1 MMPRW
6 ISAPGARAESSTSWL
21 SMPWLS
27 TLWSAVRLALHS
39 LLRQRLRT
47 VLTSLGI
54 LIGIAAVVIV
64 VSLGKGARERVGSQ
78 LQTLGENVVYVFA
91 QPTAKSGA
99 RSVLEGPGGL
109 TLADAVALRR
119 EATALAAVTV
129 YASVRLP
136 VQSEYQNEQ
145 IDVVGGDEFYT
156 QVRGYSLASGRDL
169 TAEDV
174 VQKRKVVLVGTT
186 VTDKLFG
193 PIDAVGRQIRI
204 GRHSY
209 RVVGA
214 LASKGQSP
222 FGTDQD
228 DRIVMPIGSWFSR
241 VSPTIGDQVQIIM
254 GQARDGSVVGQAERQ
269 VAEIMRQQ
277 HQIRDG
283 EEEDFTIRTQ
293 KQFQETQ
300 DSIAGVISVLL
311 LSVAAIALFVG
322 GVGVMN
328 VMLVTVNE
336 RKREIGL
343 RMAIGARPADI
354 RLQFLVEAIALTL
367 LGGVL
372 GLLLAAGV
380 VLAMQSFFA
389 GLLGFDTW
397 SVAVALGTSLVIGIV
412 FGFLPAHRAARLDPI
427 EALRH
432 E

>member
-1 MMPRW
+1 MN
-6 ISAPGARAESSTSWL
+6 A
-21 SMPWLS
+21 
-27 TLWSAVRLALHS
+27 LWAALRLAMMS

-47 VLTSLGI
+47 ALTSLGI

-64 VSLGKGARERVGSQ
+64 VSLGQGARERVGSQ
-78 LQTLGENVVYVFA
+78 IQTLGENVVYVFA
-91 QPTAKSGA
+91 RPTAKSGA
-99 RSVLEGPGGL
+99 RAVFEGPGGL
-109 TLADAVALRR
+109 TVADAKALRR
-119 EATALAAVTV
+119 EASTLSAVTV

-136 VQSEYQNEQ
+136 VQSEFENEQ
-145 IDVVGGDEFYT
+145 IDVVGGDQFYT
-156 QVRGYSLASGRDL
+156 RVRGYSLASGRDL
-169 TAEDV
+169 NDEDV
-174 VQKRKVVLVGTT
+174 VQKSKVVLIGTT
-186 VTDKLFG
+186 VKEKLFG
-193 PIDAVGRQIRI
+193 DVDPVGRQLRI

-209 RVVGA
+209 RVVGT

-241 VSPTIGDQVQIIM
+241 VSPSVNEQVQIIM
-254 GQARDGSVVGQAERQ
+254 GQARDAEVVGQAERQ
-269 VAEIMRQQ
+269 VTEIMRQQ
-277 HQIRDG
+277 HQIAEGD
-283 EEEDFTIRTQ
+283 EEDFMIRTQ

-300 DSIAGVISVLL
+300 DSIASVISILL

-328 VMLVTVNE
+328 IMLVSVNE
-336 RKREIGL
+336 RKREIGI

-354 RLQFLVEAIALTL
+354 RLQFLVEAVALTL

-372 GLLLAAGV
+372 GLCLAGVV
-380 VLAMQSFFA
+380 VLAMQGWFE
-389 GLLGFDTW
+389 GILGFDLL
-397 SVAVALGTSLVIGIV
+397 SVWVALGTSLVLGVV